1 VSAAPRGPWRRRWAG
16 DTGSIAPLVPI
27 MGLVM
32 LMLGGVVIDGSRLL
46 NARGRAVAYAEEA
59 SRAGAG
65 AIVAGQSTLAL
76 DEDAVRARVVA
87 YCASLRGDEELGGS
101 LDECQLDDGDGDGGI
116 EPAEDGRRIVVRVRV
131 SMEIATSLVGIVR
144 LEQLTAQGV
153 ARARP
158 FEGTTQ
164 EDVDADVPAL
174 DVTPD
179 TPYELPSGTRTGDD
193 RPDPNDPDCQPGE
206 PAWPGCR
213 ADVPDRGDGA
223 LGCEPGDPGFPLACP
238 GNRDPGGRGPGAD
251 PGAGPGPGADPP
263 EPDPTDAADLGNGFG
278 VPRPG
283 GNG

>member
-1 VSAAPRGPWRRRWAG
+1 MSTPLPGRWRRRCAG

-27 MGLVM
+27 LGLVM

-59 SRAGAG
+59 ARAGAG

-87 YCASLRGDEELGGS
+87 YCASLRGDPELGGS
-101 LDECQLDDGDGDGGI
+101 LDVCELDDSGDGGI

-131 SMEIATSLVGIVR
+131 SMQIATSLVGIVG

-179 TPYELPSGTRTGDD
+179 TPYEPPGGTRTDD
-193 RPDPNDPDCQPGE
+193 DTPDPNDPDCQPGE
-206 PAWPGCR
+206 PGWPGCR
-213 ADVPDRGDGA
+213 DD
-223 LGCEPGDPGFPLACP
+223 PGDTNGDACELGNPGFPVCP
-238 GNRDPGGRGPGAD
+238 DPRDLDPRDPVD
-251 PGAGPGPGADPP
+251 PVV
-263 EPDPTDAADLGNGFG
+263 PDPTDPDPPGAPDPGGGFG
-278 VPRPG
+278 GAG
-283 GNG
+283 GRNG

>member
-1 VSAAPRGPWRRRWAG
+1 MSAPPPSRWRRRWAG

-59 SRAGAG
+59 ARAGAG

-87 YCASLRGDEELGGS
+87 YCASLRSDSELGGS

-116 EPAEDGRRIVVRVRV
+116 ELAEDGRRIVVRVRV
-131 SMEIATSLVGIVR
+131 SMRIATSLVGIVG

-164 EDVDADVPAL
+164 EDVDSDVPAL

-193 RPDPNDPDCQPGE
+193 QPDPNDPDCQPGA

-213 ADVPDRGDGA
+213 DDGPPRGDGA

-238 GNRDPGGRGPGAD
+238 RDRD
-251 PGAGPGPGADPP
+251 PGPGAGPP
-263 EPDPTDAADLGNGFG
+263 EPDPTDAPDPGNGFG
-278 VPRPG
+278 VPSPG